1 MIALVRKIFE
11 VFERHK
17 LWDEG
22 VELIGSWCFH
32 LYQRHL
38 GVKPYPLRTQDI
50 DFLLPYPYHGRVHV
64 DLIKELE
71 ALGFRHDFRP
81 DGSIYLWNAELRIEF
96 MIPERGRGMEKAPAI
111 KLLGVRAMPLRFV
124 DLLLRHPIAID
135 EGGVHVVL
143 PDPAAFCLHKLLIA
157 TRRKR
162 PESRLKD
169 FEQALH
175 VIRIIKPAI
184 LRRIYLELPKTWQ
197 RGVLQSLERAAH
209 SVPLLKDDAARLA
222 DTLQKLQAEKK

>member
-1 MIALVRKIFE
+1 MIALVRKILE
-11 VFERHK
+11 VFECHH

-38 GVKPYPLRTQDI
+38 DVKPYPLKTQDI
-50 DFLLPYPYHGRVHV
+50 DFLLPYPYHGHVHV

-111 KLLGVRAMPLRFV
+111 KSLGVRAMPLRFIE
-124 DLLLRHPIAID
+124 LLLQHPISVV
-135 EGGVHVVL
+135 EGGVKVML

-157 TRRKR
+157 NRRKR
-162 PESRLKD
+162 SESRLKD

-175 VIRIIKPAI
+175 VIPVIKPAM
-184 LRRIYLELPKTWQ
+184 LRRVYLELPKTWQ
-197 RGVLQSLERAAH
+197 RDVLQSLERAAQG
-209 SVPLLKDDAARLA
+209 VPLLKDDTARLA
-222 DTLQKLQAEKK
+222 GTLQKLRVEKK

>member
-1 MIALVRKIFE
+1 MMGLVRKILQ
-11 VFERHK
+11 VFERYK

-38 GVKPYPLRTQDI
+38 GVQPYPLKTQDI
-50 DFLLPYPYHGRVHV
+50 DFLLPYPYRGHVHV

-81 DGSIYLWNAELRIEF
+81 DGSSYLWNAELRIEF
-96 MIPERGRGMEKAPAI
+96 MIPERGREMEKAPVIRA
-111 KLLGVRAMPLRFV
+111 LGLRAMPLRFV
-124 DLLLRHPIAID
+124 ELLLHHPISVV
-135 EGGVHVVL
+135 EGGIKVVL
-143 PDPAAFCLHKLLIA
+143 PDPAAFCLHKLLVA

-162 PESRLKD
+162 SESRLKD

-175 VIRIIKPAI
+175 VVPVMKPAT
-184 LRRIYLELPKTWQ
+184 LRRVYLELPKTWQ

-209 SVPLLKDDAARLA
+209 DVPLLKDDAVHLA
-222 DTLQKLQAEKK
+222 ETLQKLRGKKT

>member
-1 MIALVRKIFE
+1 
-11 VFERHK
+11 
-17 LWDEG
+17 
-22 VELIGSWCFH
+22 
-32 LYQRHL
+32 
-38 GVKPYPLRTQDI
+38 
-50 DFLLPYPYHGRVHV
+50 
-64 DLIKELE
+64 
-71 ALGFRHDFRP
+71 
-81 DGSIYLWNAELRIEF
+81 
-96 MIPERGRGMEKAPAI
+96 MEKAPAI

-135 EGGVHVVL
+135 EGGVRAVL
-143 PDPAAFCLHKLLIA
+143 PDPAAFCLHKP
-157 TRRKR
+157 RRKR

>member
-1 MIALVRKIFE
+1 MIALVRKILE
-11 VFERHK
+11 VFERHH

-22 VELIGSWCFH
+22 VQLIGSWCFY

-50 DFLLPYPYHGRVHV
+50 DFLLPYPYRGRVHV

-96 MIPERGRGMEKAPAI
+96 MIPERGRGMEKAPTI
-111 KLLGVRAMPLRFV
+111 TPLGVRAMPLRFV
-124 DLLLRHPIAID
+124 DLLLRQPISVV
-135 EGGVHVVL
+135 EGGVKVL
-143 PDPAAFCLHKLLIA
+143 LPNPAAFCLHKLLIA
-157 TRRKR
+157 NRRKR
-162 PESRLKD
+162 PDSRTKD
-169 FEQALH
+169 YEQALH
-175 VIRIIKPAI
+175 VAPILQPAT
-184 LRRIYLELPKTWQ
+184 LRRVYLELPKTWQ
-197 RGVLQSLERAAH
+197 RDVLRNLERAAR
-209 SVPLLKDDAARLA
+209 SLPLLTEEAVRLR

>member
-1 MIALVRKIFE
+1 MIALVRNILE

-38 GVKPYPLRTQDI
+38 GVKSYPLRTQDI
-50 DFLLPYPYHGRVHV
+50 DFLLPYPYRGRIQV

-96 MIPERGRGMEKAPAI
+96 MIPERGRGMEKAPTI
-111 KLLGVRAMPLRFV
+111 KPLGVRAMPLRFV
-124 DLLLRHPIAID
+124 DLLLRHPISID
-135 EGGVHVVL
+135 EGGGTVLL

-157 TRRKR
+157 ARRKR

-175 VIRIIKPAI
+175 VIPAIKPAT

-197 RGVLQSLERAAH
+197 RGVLLSLERAAH
-209 SVPLLKDDAARLA
+209 SVPLLKDDAAQLS
-222 DTLQKLQAEKK
+222 DTLQNLLADKK

>member
-1 MIALVRKIFE
+1 MITLVRRILE

-22 VELIGSWCFH
+22 VELIGSWCFY

-38 GVKPYPLRTQDI
+38 GVKPYPLKTQDI
-50 DFLLPYPYHGRVHV
+50 DFLLPYPYRGHAQV
-64 DLIKELE
+64 DLIHELE

-96 MIPERGRGMEKAPAI
+96 MIPERGRGMDKAPAI
-111 KLLGVRAMPLRFV
+111 KSLGVRAMPLRFV
-124 DLLLRHPIAID
+124 DLLLRHPISID
-135 EGGVHVVL
+135 EGGVQVLL

-157 TRRKR
+157 ARRKR

-175 VIRIIKPAI
+175 VIPIIRPAT
-184 LRRIYLELPKTWQ
+184 LRRIYAELPKTWQ

-209 SVPLLKDDAARLA
+209 SVPLLKDDATRLA
-222 DTLQKLQAEKK
+222 DTLQKFLADKK

>member
-1 MIALVRKIFE
+1 M
-11 VFERHK
+11 
-17 LWDEG
+17 
-22 VELIGSWCFH
+22 
-32 LYQRHL
+32 
-38 GVKPYPLRTQDI
+38 
-50 DFLLPYPYHGRVHV
+50 LPYPYHGHLHV

-71 ALGFRHDFRP
+71 ALGFRHDFRS

-96 MIPERGRGMEKAPAI
+96 MIPERGRGMERAPSIKA
-111 KLLGVRAMPLRFV
+111 LGLRAMPLRFV
-124 DLLLRHPIAID
+124 ELVLQHPISVV

-157 TRRKR
+157 TRRQR
-162 PESRLKD
+162 PDSRLKD

-175 VIRIIKPAI
+175 VIPVIKLAT

-209 SVPLLKDDAARLA
+209 DVPLLKDDAAQLA
-222 DTLQKLQAEKK
+222 DTLQKLRVQKK

>member
-50 DFLLPYPYHGRVHV
+50 DFLLPYPYRGRVHV

-124 DLLLRHPIAID
+124 DLLLRQPISVV
-135 EGGVHVVL
+135 EGGVKVL
-143 PDPAAFCLHKLLIA
+143 LPNPAAFCLHKLLIA
-157 TRRKR
+157 NRRKR
-162 PESRLKD
+162 PDSRTKD
-169 FEQALH
+169 YEQALH
-175 VIRIIKPAI
+175 VAPILQPMV
-184 LRRIYLELPKTWQ
+184 LRRVYLELPKTWQ
-197 RGVLQSLERAAH
+197 RDALRSLERAAR
-209 SVPLLKDDAARLA
+209 SLPLLTEEAVRLR

>member
-38 GVKPYPLRTQDI
+38 GVKAYPLRTQDI
-50 DFLLPYPYHGRVHV
+50 DFLLPYPYRGRVQV
-64 DLIKELE
+64 DLIKEFE

-96 MIPERGRGMEKAPAI
+96 MIPERGRGMEKAPTI

-124 DLLLRHPIAID
+124 DLLLQQPISVV
-135 EGGVHVVL
+135 EGGVKVL
-143 PDPAAFCLHKLLIA
+143 LPNPAAFCLHKLLIA
-157 TRRKR
+157 NRRKR
-162 PESRLKD
+162 PDSRTKD
-169 FEQALH
+169 YEQALH
-175 VIRIIKPAI
+175 VAPILQPAM
-184 LRRIYLELPKTWQ
+184 LRRVYLELPKTWQ
-197 RGVLQSLERAAH
+197 RDVLRSLERAAG
-209 SVPLLKDDAARLA
+209 SLPLLTEEALHLR
-222 DTLQKLQAEKK
+222 DTLQELTSKEK

>member
-1 MIALVRKIFE
+1 MTALVRRILE
-11 VFERHK
+11 VFERHH

-38 GVKPYPLRTQDI
+38 GVKAYPLRTQDI
-50 DFLLPYPYHGRVHV
+50 DFLLPYPYRGRVQV

-81 DGSIYLWNAELRIEF
+81 DGSIFLWNAELRIEF
-96 MIPERGRGMEKAPAI
+96 MIPERGRGMEKAPTI
-111 KLLGVRAMPLRFV
+111 KPLGVRAMPLRFV
-124 DLLLRHPIAID
+124 GLLLRYPISVN
-135 EGGVHVVL
+135 ESGVQVLL

-162 PESRLKD
+162 PASRLKD

-175 VIRIIKPAI
+175 VVPIVKPAT

-197 RGVLQSLERAAH
+197 RGVLQSLKRAAQN
-209 SVPLLKDDAARLA
+209 VPLLKDDATQLT
-222 DTLQKLQAEKK
+222 DTLQNLLAEK